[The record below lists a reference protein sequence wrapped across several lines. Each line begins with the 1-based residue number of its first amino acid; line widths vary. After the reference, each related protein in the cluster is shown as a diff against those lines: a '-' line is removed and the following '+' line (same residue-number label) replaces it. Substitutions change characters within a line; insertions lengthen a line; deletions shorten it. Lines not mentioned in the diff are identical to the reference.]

1 MQLKGTVTKKKV
13 VATSRP
19 VESSIRTTPP
29 STGKKVVARPKPV
42 ENSSRTTPPSTGQ
55 GGPTA
60 EQKLAL
66 VKDRK
71 DRKSVV

>member
-29 STGKKVVARPKPV
+29 STGREGA
-42 ENSSRTTPPSTGQ
+42 
-55 GGPTA
+55 TA

-66 VKDRK
+66 TKDRK
-71 DRKSVV
+71 RRARELKEAGKG